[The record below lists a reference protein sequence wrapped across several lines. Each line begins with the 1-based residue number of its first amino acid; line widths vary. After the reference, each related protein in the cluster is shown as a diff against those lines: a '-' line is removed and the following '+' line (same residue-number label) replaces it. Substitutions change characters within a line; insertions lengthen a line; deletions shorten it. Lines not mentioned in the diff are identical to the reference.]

1 LNTSEI
7 TTILLLSIRIG
18 LTATILNLPV
28 ALVLVYWMTRHDFR
42 GKSILDGLI
51 NLPLVMPPVT
61 TGYILLLV
69 LGKRGLVGSTL
80 FSLFGVRVA
89 FTTAAAVIASMV
101 VSFPL
106 IFRSIRISMEM
117 VDPRLEKAA
126 LTLGADRRSVF
137 MRITLPLVLPGVIN
151 GVVLGFARS
160 LGEFGATITFAG
172 NIQGVTRTIP
182 LSVYTLLQI
191 PGRENDAGLLVLFSI
206 LISFGAMF
214 MTAYLNSKLQKGRR
228 SVNESSL

>member
-1 LNTSEI
+1 M
-7 TTILLLSIRIG
+7 TIILLSIRIG
-18 LTATILNLPV
+18 LTATALNLPA
-28 ALVLVYWMTRHDFR
+28 ALLLVYWMTRHDFR
-42 GKSILDGLI
+42 GKNILDGLI

-69 LGKRGLVGSTL
+69 LGRRGMIGGAL
-80 FSLFGVRVA
+80 FSLFGLRVA

-126 LTLGADRRSVF
+126 LTLGAGRKSVF
-137 MRITLPLVLPGVIN
+137 LRITLPLVLPGVIN

-172 NIQGVTRTIP
+172 NIQGITRTIP
-182 LSVYTLLQI
+182 LSVYSLLQV
-191 PGRENDAGLLVLFSI
+191 PGREKEAGLLVLISI

-214 MTAYLNSKLQKGRR
+214 ISAYLNSRLRKGRR
-228 SVNESSL
+228 SDHESSI